1 MTEDEDRQ
9 HEKDVEEKYKELTR
23 DLLKSI
29 EDTIMTWNP
38 FTWRVLR
45 EKMGLEEKDIRELI
59 GDIRWYLSHSYF
71 KKGRPHPAYD
81 EGKSNPPA
89 SVIYSL
95 LKGQYSFTMKDIGV
109 MMLPEIASDLEST
122 QAALKVA
129 GRLKYCMMGY
139 MTPEAIK
146 EDQEKTR
153 IRKIEDPKKRKA
165 HAELMARQRAK
176 ERPPV
181 QTWDPEEYL
190 KKKNKE
196 RAEAQK
202 KRETAEKESL
212 RRFEEETKRL
222 KRIGTQT

>member
-1 MTEDEDRQ
+1 MTEDEDKQ
-9 HEKDVEEKYKELTR
+9 HEKEAEEKYKELTR

-29 EDTIMTWNP
+29 EETILTWNP
-38 FTWRVLR
+38 FTWRVLK
-45 EKMGLEEKDIRELI
+45 EKMDLEEKDIRELI
-59 GDIRWYLSHSYF
+59 SDIRWYLSHNYF
-71 KKGRPHPAYD
+71 KKGRPQPDY
-81 EGKSNPPA
+81 ENGKSNPPS

-139 MTPEAIK
+139 MTPEAIR

-176 ERPPV
+176 QKPPV
-181 QTWDPEEYL
+181 QTWDPEEYI
-190 KKKNKE
+190 KKKEKE
-196 RAEAQK
+196 RAEAK
-202 KRETAEKESL
+202 RKREAAEKESL
-212 RRFEEETKRL
+212 RRFKEETERL
-222 KRIGTQT
+222 KRSGIKT